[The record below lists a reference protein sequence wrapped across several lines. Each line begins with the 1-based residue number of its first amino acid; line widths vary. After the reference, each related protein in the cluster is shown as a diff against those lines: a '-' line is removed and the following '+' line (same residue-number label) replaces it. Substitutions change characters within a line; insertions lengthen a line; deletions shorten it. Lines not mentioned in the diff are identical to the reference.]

1 MGQNE
6 KPGLDARLLQRRREE
21 TLLAA
26 LALVL
31 DSVELAAFFGSK
43 PPPITDPQY
52 IQTRQTLLDVS
63 NTLLRRQT
71 YVKPTALS

>member
-31 DSVELAAFFGSK
+31 DSVELAAFS
-43 PPPITDPQY
+43 
-52 IQTRQTLLDVS
+52 L
-63 NTLLRRQT
+63 
-71 YVKPTALS
+71 